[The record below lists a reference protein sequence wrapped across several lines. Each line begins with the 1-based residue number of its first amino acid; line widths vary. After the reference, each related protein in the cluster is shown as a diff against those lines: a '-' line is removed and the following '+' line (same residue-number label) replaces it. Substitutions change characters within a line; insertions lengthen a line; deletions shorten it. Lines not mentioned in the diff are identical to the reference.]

1 MAAAAPHSQEK
12 MQNDSSS
19 IVIGKVVAVSSK
31 TKKSEIEKNLLI
43 ARDRIYKITLKLSS
57 VEKDK
62 VLQVGSE
69 FILRSVETFDKIP
82 PIAWSSRS
90 SSNPPRKMIMS
101 KLF

>member
-1 MAAAAPHSQEK
+1 

-69 FILRSVETFDKIP
+69 FIFEAWRPSIRFPPLPGPQGHHPIP
-82 PIAWSSRS
+82 QER
-90 SSNPPRKMIMS
+90 
-101 KLF
+101 

>member
-1 MAAAAPHSQEK
+1 MTAAAPHSQEK
-12 MQNDSSS
+12 MQNDSSL
-19 IVIGKVVAVSSK
+19 IVTGKVVAVSSK

-69 FILRSVETFDKIP
+69 FILRSVETFDKIL

-90 SSNPPRKMIMS
+90 LSNPQER
-101 KLF
+101 

>member
-1 MAAAAPHSQEK
+1 LVAVAPHSQEK

-90 SSNPPRKMIMS
+90 LSNPQER
-101 KLF
+101 